1 MKFTVSGVISLGISS
16 RKFSKE
22 IEAKTKN
29 HAKELVYSLFGSK
42 NGTKRNNIK
51 ITDVAW
57 S

>member
-51 ITDVAW
+51 ITDVA
-57 S
+57 